1 MARRFSAFLEILCC
15 LATGRTVSKIRSA
28 RVSMFRRMVSSSPSL
43 CGRRCRGHNCL
54 TAKWS
59 SLSGEDVLFRTGA
72 TIIAVLRINAGGV
85 RLPTIEFGDSE
96 RLKVGD
102 GVIAIG
108 NPFGLGQTVTSGIVS
123 AVARTSFGVGDFRFF
138 IQTDAAI
145 NPGNSGG
152 ALIRMDGKLVGIN
165 TAIYSTS
172 GGLQGLGFAI
182 PSSMVRVIVE
192 SALSLTLADLGAA

>member
-1 MARRFSAFLEILCC
+1 
-15 LATGRTVSKIRSA
+15 
-28 RVSMFRRMVSSSPSL
+28 
-43 CGRRCRGHNCL
+43 
-54 TAKWS
+54 
-59 SLSGEDVLFRTGA
+59 LFRTGA

-138 IQTDAAI
+138 IQTDADAE
-145 NPGNSGG
+145 P
-152 ALIRMDGKLVGIN
+152 
-165 TAIYSTS
+165 
-172 GGLQGLGFAI
+172 
-182 PSSMVRVIVE
+182 
-192 SALSLTLADLGAA
+192 